1 MAIIF
6 PNEPV
11 NQTRGS
17 GVRLLTNNDIDNS
30 GVSSIVMGGIPD
42 EAVKVYIY
50 FAQYSTDG
58 NVSNGRFR
66 LRVGAGAGNN
76 IDSGNN
82 YWWNTFQREGAN
94 AGTNSV
100 TSGSSYMNCLDP
112 NHTSSGHAD
121 TGVVTLTRCTHPT
134 ASGDTNGGWM
144 MECIAGD
151 TTRNLSYV
159 SSGRWASNMPINTVQ
174 IFNAGYGYDASAR
187 MTLLYEIGDYN

>member
-11 NQTRGS
+11 YQTRGS
-17 GVRLLTNNDIDNS
+17 GIHLLTNNDIDNS

-42 EAVKVYIY
+42 TAVKVYIY
-50 FAQYSTDG
+50 FANYSTDG
-58 NVSNGRFR
+58 NVSGRFR
-66 LRVGAGAGNN
+66 LRVGAGGGNN

-82 YWWNTFQREGAN
+82 YHWNTFYREGSSSSN
-94 AGTNSV
+94 THYGTG
-100 TSGSSYMNCLDP
+100 TSYMNVLDQ
-112 NHTSSGHAD
+112 NHSGGAHAD

-134 ASGDTNGGWM
+134 STGTNGGWM

-151 TTRNLSYV
+151 TTRNLSYI

-174 IFNAGYGYDASAR
+174 IFNGGYGYDAGAR
-187 MTLLYEIGDYN
+187 MSLLYEIGDYN

>member
-11 NQTRGS
+11 YQTRGS

-42 EAVKVYIY
+42 TAVKVYIY
-50 FAQYSTDG
+50 FANYSTDG
-58 NVSNGRFR
+58 GVSGRFR
-66 LRVGAGAGNN
+66 LRLGAGAGNN
-76 IDSGNN
+76 IDTGNR
-82 YWWNTFQREGAN
+82 YHWNTFYREGTGSSNTHYAT
-94 AGTNSV
+94 GT
-100 TSGSSYMNCLDP
+100 SYMNVLDQA
-112 NHTSSGHAD
+112 HSGGAHAD

-134 ASGDTNGGWM
+134 STGTNGGWM

-159 SSGRWASNMPINTVQ
+159 ASGRWASNMPINTVQ
-174 IFNAGYGYDASAR
+174 IFNAGYGYDANAR
-187 MTLLYEIGDYN
+187 MSLLYEIGDYN

>member
-6 PNEPV
+6 ANEPV

-17 GVRLLTNNDIDNS
+17 GIHLLTNNDIDSS

-42 EAVKVYIY
+42 TAVKIYIY
-50 FAQYSTDG
+50 FCQYSTDG
-58 NVSNGRFR
+58 NVSGRFR
-66 LRVGAGAGNN
+66 LRVGSGAGNN

-82 YWWNTFQREGAN
+82 YWWNSFQREGNN

-100 TSGSSYMNCLDP
+100 TSASSYMNCLDQ
-112 NHTSSGHAD
+112 NHTSSGHSD
-121 TGVVTLTRCTHPT
+121 TGFVTLTRMTHPSST
-134 ASGDTNGGWM
+134 GTNGGWM

-159 SSGRWASNMPINTVQ
+159 ASGRWASNMPINTVQ
-174 IFNAGYGYDASAR
+174 IFNSGYGYDDSAR
-187 MTLLYEIGDYN
+187 MSLLYEIGDYS

>member
-30 GVSSIVMGGIPD
+30 GVSSITMTGIPD

-58 NVSNGRFR
+58 SVSGRFR
-66 LRVGAGAGNN
+66 LRVGAGAGSN

-82 YWWNTFQREGAN
+82 YHWNTFYAQNSDYN
-94 AGTNSV
+94 AHYGKGT
-100 TSGSSYMNCLDP
+100 SYMNVLDES
-112 NHTSSGHAD
+112 HTGSAHED

-134 ASGDTNGGWM
+134 STGTNGGWM
-144 MECIAGD
+144 MECLAGD
-151 TTRNLSYV
+151 TTRRLSYTAN
-159 SSGRWASNMPINTVQ
+159 GRWASNMPINTVQ
-174 IFNAGYGYDASAR
+174 IFNAGYGYDANAR
-187 MTLLYEIGDYN
+187 MSLLYEIGDYN